1 MIFLN
6 FSEVILQLN
15 KHTRNNS
22 IKKVILYEW
31 V

>member
-1 MIFLN
+1 MTFLN

-15 KHTRNNS
+15 KATRINS
-22 IKKVILYEW
+22 IKKVLLYEW